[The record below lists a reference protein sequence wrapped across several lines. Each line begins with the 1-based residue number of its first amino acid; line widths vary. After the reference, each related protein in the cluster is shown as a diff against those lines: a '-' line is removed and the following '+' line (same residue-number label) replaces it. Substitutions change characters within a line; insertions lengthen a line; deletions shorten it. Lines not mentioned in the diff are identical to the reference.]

1 MHTRPLFVA
10 LFAAAS
16 VSACNGNKDKEAAEA
31 AAAAEKAAA
40 APLKAAETVGMKT
53 PESVRYD
60 AAQDLWFVSNINGN
74 PSQKDGNG
82 FIVRLDIAGIAMDST
97 PFIAGGKKGVK
108 LNAPKG
114 MAIVGET
121 LWVADIDAVRAFNT
135 QTGAPIASIEV
146 PGSSF
151 LNDVV
156 AGPDGSIYITD
167 TGVKFDDKGAMTH
180 PGPDR
185 IVQISGRKVKT
196 VAEFAGQPGP
206 NGIAWDA
213 ANGRFLINAFA
224 SKNFFSWKPGQAAPD
239 SIGVGAG
246 AGDGLE
252 VLADGRALYT
262 SWADSSLSAFANGT
276 STTLMK
282 GLPNPADI
290 GYDADRHRVA
300 IPLFNDGKV
309 VFVKLN
315 DIK

>member
-1 MHTRPLFVA
+1 MACGKSEQKP
-10 LFAAAS
+10 AADVTAT
-16 VSACNGNKDKEAAEA
+16 GPQRIGEAA
-31 AAAAEKAAA
+31 
-40 APLKAAETVGMKT
+40 GMKT

-82 FIVRLDIAGIAMDST
+82 FIVRLTADGVAMDST
-97 PFIAGGKKGVK
+97 PFIEGGKKSVT

-114 MAIVGET
+114 MAIVGDT
-121 LWVADIDAVRAFNT
+121 LWVADIDAVRAFNAK
-135 QTGAPIASIEV
+135 TGAPVASIDIK
-146 PGSSF
+146 GAAF

-167 TGVKFDDKGAMTH
+167 TGVHFNEKGEMSH

-185 IVQISGRKVKT
+185 IVQIISRAYKPVT
-196 VAEFAGQPGP
+196 AFTEQPGP
-206 NGIAWDA
+206 NGIAYDA
-213 ANGRFLINAFA
+213 ATQRFLINAFA
-224 SKNFFSWKPGQAAPD
+224 SKNFFAWKVGQASPD

-252 VLADGRALYT
+252 VLTDGRIVYT
-262 SWADSSLSAFANGT
+262 SWADSSLSLFVNGS

-282 GLPNPADI
+282 GLPSPADM
-290 GYDADRHRVA
+290 GYDSKRQRIA

-309 VFVKLN
+309 VFVSMNAAK
-315 DIK
+315 